1 MSTKMIMADGNE
13 AAAWVACKVSEVCAI
28 YPITPSTPMAE
39 MADAW
44 TISGV
49 KNIWGAT
56 PDIVEM
62 QHEGGAAGTMH
73 GALQAGAL
81 SATFTASQGLLL
93 MIPNMYKIA
102 GELTPSVI
110 HVAAR
115 SLAAQGL
122 SIFCDHQDVMAAR
135 STGFALFSSATVQ
148 ESQDFALISHAVT
161 LESRVPFMHFFD
173 GFRTS
178 HEINKIDMVSDDQIK
193 AMIDD
198 DLVRAHRKRSLN
210 PEHPVIRGTAQNP
223 DVYFQG
229 RESTNKYYNAV
240 PGILQKSMDKFAGL
254 TGRQYNLV
262 DYYGA
267 ADADRVVIAMGSGL
281 STLRLAA
288 EALNSAGEK
297 VGVMA
302 IRLYRPF
309 PVDKFLE
316 TLPKTVK
323 TVGIL
328 DRTKEPGS
336 NGEPLFQDVLT
347 VLTEGFQGGKISALP
362 KMVGGRYGLS
372 SKEFT
377 PAMCKGV
384 FDELAKASPRPRF
397 TVGINDDVTNLSID
411 WDDSY
416 LVDSAKQVQCL
427 FFGLGADGTVGANK
441 NSIKIIG
448 GLKDFY
454 AQGYFVYDSK
464 KSGSM
469 TTSHLR
475 FGPDPIDSPYLIQKA
490 GFIGCHQFNFV
501 EITNVL
507 ANAAKGATLLLNSAY
522 PKEEVWNHLPKKMQQ
537 QMIDLEIKFYVID
550 AYKVGEQTGMGQRV
564 NTIMQTCFFALAN
577 VLPKDEAIK
586 LIKESIE
593 KTYMKKGPK
602 VVEKNFAAVDA
613 TLANLFEV
621 DYPKTVG
628 DMDDR
633 IGNINPKAPDF
644 VKNITSQ
651 MMGGF
656 GDKIPVSQIPDDGT
670 YPTATTQWE
679 KRDIAR
685 KIPDWREDLCIQCG
699 NCSFIC
705 PHATIRA
712 KFYHED
718 LFEGAPEGAKAAPIS
733 ARGFPNTNYTLQ
745 VYPEDCTGCG
755 LCVASCPVRSPEEV
769 DEAGNPMRAI
779 NMVDKTPILERE
791 KKSLEWYE
799 SIPHNDRSRIDF
811 STVRGVQYLQ
821 PLFEFSGACTGCGET
836 PYLKVLTQLFGD
848 RMMVA
853 NATGCSS
860 IYGGNLPTTPWA
872 VNDEGRGPAWAN
884 SLFEDNA
891 EFGFGFR
898 LSSDQ
903 KRLQASQMLEGLK
916 SELGSELVED
926 ILNHPQKEEVEI
938 RDLREKVELAR
949 AALEKLGSSEAKNLL
964 SIIDHLVRRS
974 IWVVGGDGW
983 AYDIGSSGV
992 DHVLASGK
1000 NINILV
1006 MDTEVYSNTGGQ
1018 MSKSTPLGAVAKFAS
1033 GGKVIPKKEVALQA
1047 ISYGSVYVARIA
1059 AGANPQ
1065 QALQALR
1072 EAEAYDGPSLVI
1084 AYSHC
1089 IGQGLDMEQGLAQQR
1104 RAVDCGHWPLIRYN
1118 PVLREQGR
1126 NPFSLDSLRPSI
1138 PLSEYRKHE
1147 TRFMGLARS
1156 NPEEAERLLNIAQQ
1170 IVYRKWSVYEEMA
1183 TRSAR
1188 DYDPDARRAQA

>member
-1 MSTKMIMADGNE
+1 
-13 AAAWVACKVSEVCAI
+13 
-28 YPITPSTPMAE
+28 
-39 MADAW
+39 
-44 TISGV
+44 
-49 KNIWGAT
+49 
-56 PDIVEM
+56 
-62 QHEGGAAGTMH
+62 
-73 GALQAGAL
+73 
-81 SATFTASQGLLL
+81 
-93 MIPNMYKIA
+93 
-102 GELTPSVI
+102 
-110 HVAAR
+110 
-115 SLAAQGL
+115 
-122 SIFCDHQDVMAAR
+122 
-135 STGFALFSSATVQ
+135 
-148 ESQDFALISHAVT
+148 
-161 LESRVPFMHFFD
+161 
-173 GFRTS
+173 
-178 HEINKIDMVSDDQIK
+178 
-193 AMIDD
+193 
-198 DLVRAHRKRSLN
+198 
-210 PEHPVIRGTAQNP
+210 
-223 DVYFQG
+223 
-229 RESTNKYYNAV
+229 
-240 PGILQKSMDKFAGL
+240 
-254 TGRQYNLV
+254 
-262 DYYGA
+262 
-267 ADADRVVIAMGSGL
+267 MGSGL
-281 STLRLAA
+281 STIRMAVDS
-288 EALNSAGEK
+288 LNNAGEK
-297 VGVMA
+297 VGVLAM
-302 IRLYRPF
+302 RLYRPF
-309 PVDKFLE
+309 PVETFLKA
-316 TLPKTVK
+316 LPSTVK
-323 TVGIL
+323 TIGVL

-347 VLTEGFQGGKISALP
+347 VMAEAYQYGKISQLP
-362 KMVGGRYGLS
+362 KMVAGRYGLS

-377 PAMCKGV
+377 PAMCKAV
-384 FDELAKASPRPRF
+384 FDELAKAAPKPRF
-397 TVGINDDVTNLSID
+397 TVGIYDDVTNLSLD
-411 WDDSY
+411 WDESY
-416 LVDSAKQVQCL
+416 LIDSDKQVQCL

-448 GLKDFY
+448 GLDKFF

-490 GFIGCHQFNFV
+490 SFIGCHQFNFV

-507 ANAAKGATLLLNSAY
+507 ANAAQGATLLLNSHY
-522 PKEEVWNHLPKKMQQ
+522 SKEEVWNQLPAKMQQ
-537 QMIDLEIKFYVID
+537 QMVDLDIKFYVID

-577 VLPKDEAIK
+577 VLPKEEAIT
-586 LIKESIE
+586 LIKKSIE

-628 DMDDR
+628 SKGDR
-633 IGNINPKAPDF
+633 IGHINPNAPDF
-644 VKNITSQ
+644 VRNITAQ
-651 MMGGF
+651 MMSGN
-656 GDKIPVSQIPDDGT
+656 GDRIPVSQIPDDGT

-685 KIPDWREDLCIQCG
+685 RIPDWREDLCIQCG

-718 LFEGAPEGAKAAPIS
+718 LFKDAPEGTKAAPIT

-755 LCVASCPVRSPEEV
+755 LCVQSCPVRSP
-769 DEAGNPMRAI
+769 DEMDESGQPIRAI
-779 NMVDKTPILERE
+779 NMVDKAPIFERE
-791 KKSLEWYE
+791 KKALEWYE
-799 SIPHNDRSRIDF
+799 KIPLNDRARVDF
-811 STVRGVQYLQ
+811 STVRGVQFLE

-836 PYLKVLTQLFGD
+836 PYLKLLTQLFGD

-872 VNDEGRGPAWAN
+872 VNPEGRGPAWAN

-898 LSSDQ
+898 LSADKQ
-903 KRLQASQMLEGLK
+903 MEQAKQTLETFR
-916 SELGSELVED
+916 ETLGNDLVD
-926 ILNHPQKEEVEI
+926 SILTTPQIEEVDI
-938 RDLREKVELAR
+938 KAVREKVADVKDV
-949 AALEKLGSSEAKNLL
+949 LEKIPTAEAKNLL
-964 SIIDHLVRRS
+964 SLLDHLIRRS
-974 IWVVGGDGW
+974 VWVVGGDGW

-1000 NINILV
+1000 NINVLV
-1006 MDTEVYSNTGGQ
+1006 MDTEIYSNTGGQ

-1033 GGKVIPKKEVALQA
+1033 GGKLIAKKEVALQA

-1072 EAEAYDGPSLVI
+1072 EAEAYDGPSLII

-1118 PVLREQGR
+1118 PVLRDQGR

-1138 PLSEYRKHE
+1138 PLSEFRKHE
-1147 TRFMGLARS
+1147 TRFQSLVRS
-1156 NPEEAERLLNIAQQ
+1156 HPEEAARLGNIAQH
-1170 IVYRKWSVYEEMA
+1170 VVTRKWSVYEEMA
-1183 TRSAR
+1183 TRSASE
-1188 DYDPDARRAQA
+1188 YDPDTRKANL

>member
-1 MSTKMIMADGNE
+1 MTNKMIMADGNE

-39 MADAW
+39 MADTWSIA
-44 TISGV
+44 GV
-49 KNIWGAT
+49 KNIWGLV
-56 PDIVEM
+56 PDIIEM

-73 GALQAGAL
+73 GALQGGAL

-93 MIPNMYKIA
+93 MIPNMYKMA
-102 GELTPSVI
+102 GELTSCVI

-122 SIFCDHQDVMAAR
+122 SIFGDHQDVMAAR
-135 STGFALFSSATVQ
+135 STGFAIMASATVQ
-148 ESQDFALISHAVT
+148 ESQDLALISHAAT

-178 HEINKIDMVSDDQIK
+178 HEINKIDQVSDDQIRE
-193 AMIDD
+193 MIND
-198 DLVRAHRKRSLN
+198 DLVLEHRQRSLN
-210 PEHPVIRGTAQNP
+210 PERPVIRGTAQNP

-229 RESTNKYYNAV
+229 RESANKFYNAV
-240 PGILQKSMDKFAGL
+240 PGIVQKTMDQFAGL
-254 TGRQYNLV
+254 TGRQYNLI

-267 ADADRVVIAMGSGL
+267 DDAERVVVAMGSGL
-281 STLRLAA
+281 STIRMAVENLVR
-288 EALNSAGEK
+288 AGEK
-297 VGVMA
+297 VGVLA

-309 PVDKFLE
+309 PVESFIKS
-316 TLPKTVK
+316 LPSTVK
-323 TVGIL
+323 NLSVL

-336 NGEPLFQDVLT
+336 NGEPLYQDVLT
-347 VLTEGFQGGKISALP
+347 TMTEAFQRGDIATLP
-362 KMVGGRYGLS
+362 KLTAGRYGLS

-377 PAMCKGV
+377 PAMVKAV
-384 FDELAKASPRPRF
+384 FDELSKDSPKPRF
-397 TVGINDDVTNLSID
+397 TVGIYDDVTNLSLE
-411 WDDSY
+411 WDDTY
-416 LVDSAKQVQCL
+416 LIDSDKQVQCL

-448 GLKDFY
+448 GLDKFF

-490 GFIGCHQFNFV
+490 SFIGCHQFNFV

-507 ANAAKGATLLLNSAY
+507 ANAAQGATLLLNSAY
-522 PKEEVWNHLPKKMQQ
+522 SKEEVWNHLPANMQQ
-537 QMIDLEIKFYVID
+537 QMVDLDIKFYVID

-577 VLPKDEAIK
+577 ILPKDEAIK
-586 LIKESIE
+586 LIKGSIE

-613 TLANLFEV
+613 TLANLYEV

-628 DMDDR
+628 SKGDR
-633 IGNINPKAPDF
+633 IGLINPNAPDF

-651 MMGGF
+651 MMSGF
-656 GDKIPVSQIPDDGT
+656 GDRIPVSQIPVDGT

-685 KIPDWREDLCIQCG
+685 KIPEWREDLCIQCG

-718 LFEGAPEGAKAAPIS
+718 LLKDAPEGFKTAPIS
-733 ARGFPNTNYTLQ
+733 ARGFPGTNYTLQ

-755 LCVASCPVRSPEEV
+755 LCVQSCPVRSPEEM
-769 DEAGNPMRAI
+769 DESGQPIRAV
-779 NMVDKTPILERE
+779 NMVDKTPIFDRE
-791 KKSLEWYE
+791 KESLEFYE
-799 SIPHNDRSRIDF
+799 KIPLNDRVKVDF
-811 STVRGVQYLQ
+811 STVRGVQFLE

-872 VNDEGRGPAWAN
+872 VNSDGRGPAWAN

-898 LSSDQ
+898 LSSDKQ
-903 KRLQASQMLEGLK
+903 MEQAKQVLETF
-916 SELGSELVED
+916 
-926 ILNHPQKEEVEI
+926 
-938 RDLREKVELAR
+938 R
-949 AALEKLGSSEAKNLL
+949 EKLGNELVDGIVSAPQVEEVDIKAVRDKIAIVKDELERDGSAAAKNMLSLL
-964 SIIDHLVRRS
+964 NNLVRRS
-974 IWVVGGDGW
+974 VWVVGGDGW
-983 AYDIGSSGV
+983 AYDIGSSGL

-1000 NINILV
+1000 NINVLV
-1006 MDTEVYSNTGGQ
+1006 MDTEIYSNTGGQ
-1018 MSKSTPLGAVAKFAS
+1018 MSKSTPMGAVAKFAS
-1033 GGKVIPKKEVALQA
+1033 GGKLIAKKEVALQA

-1059 AGANPQ
+1059 AGASPQ

-1118 PVLREQGR
+1118 PMLRDQGR
-1126 NPFSLDSLRPSI
+1126 NPFSLDSLRPTI

-1147 TRFMGLARS
+1147 SRFQSMKRS
-1156 NPEEAERLLNIAQQ
+1156 HPEEAARLENIAQQ
-1170 IVYRKWSVYEEMA
+1170 VATRKWSVYEEMA
-1183 TRSAR
+1183 TRSAHE
-1188 DYDPDARRAQA
+1188 YTPDARKA